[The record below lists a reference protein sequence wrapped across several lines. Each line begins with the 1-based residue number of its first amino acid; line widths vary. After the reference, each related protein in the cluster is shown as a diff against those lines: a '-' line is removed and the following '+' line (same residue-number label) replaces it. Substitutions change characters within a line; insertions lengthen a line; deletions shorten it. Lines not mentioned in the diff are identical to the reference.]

1 MSKPTVIQ
9 ATSLNVEDD
18 TELYKMNFIMN
29 ALENGWSVKKRS
41 DSFIFSKKHGGKKEV
56 FKKNYLETFI
66 QENFQNRNEK

>member
-41 DSFIFSKKHGGKKEV
+41 DSFIFSKKHEGKKEV